1 MFDARDLSLPALLRR
16 AAARTDRGLIEVEG
30 TQRTFVSWATL
41 YERSVRLGAALQARG
56 LKPGERVGLTLSMPL
71 AFAEA
76 YFGIVLAGGV
86 PVPIYPPASLQQLS
100 GFFDAAGHILQT
112 AQARY
117 LLADRA
123 LSLVSAPLQQRA
135 PSVRAVFE
143 PSSLQRETHAL
154 LEQQPGLDEVA
165 MLQFTSG
172 STRAPRGVQLTHRC
186 LAENIHVIRQ
196 VVVGL
201 TDDDQAVSWLPLY
214 HDMGLIGFLLTPL
227 VQQITVALLPPSA
240 FIARPRSWLELI
252 TERRGTISFGPH
264 FAYAY
269 CLKRI
274 GEAERAGLDL
284 SSWRVAGC
292 GAEPIQRHT
301 LERFAAAFGAVGF
314 RHTSFAPCYG
324 LAEFTLAATYA
335 PLGRP
340 LRVEAVH
347 PEKLSRE
354 GYAAPLGPFEGDGL
368 ELVSSGRAVPGHQVQ
383 VVDEQGQPLPDRQVG
398 EIRLRGPSRA
408 RGYEGVSSS
417 GQTGDSP
424 FRGEWLYTGDRGYL
438 VQGEL
443 FVCGR
448 IKEIIKVQGRT
459 LHPQDFEWSVRD
471 VPGLRTGQVV
481 AFGVSDGDS
490 EGVVL
495 VAELRPETDCTPAL
509 QRQVARVASNAVGV
523 LVREVVLVPAG
534 TLPKTSSGKL
544 KRTETRRRW
553 EEGSLTPDKRGVLR
567 AGLQVVGAHWQRLWQ
582 SSGSSLSHRSA
593 EAGREG
599 ASEVSLRNP

>member
-1 MFDARDLSLPALLRR
+1 MYDVRDMSLPELLRR
-16 AAARTDRGLIEVEG
+16 ASSRIDRGVIEVDG
-30 TQRTFVSWATL
+30 AQRHFVSWAAL
-41 YERSVRLGAALQARG
+41 YERSGRVAAGLQALG
-56 LKPGERVGLTLSMPL
+56 LKPGDRVGLTLTQPL

-86 PVPIYPPASLQQLS
+86 PVPIYPPASLQRLS
-100 GFFDAAGHILQT
+100 GFFEAAGHILHT
-112 AQARY
+112 ARATI

-123 LSLVSAPLQQRA
+123 LTLVGAALQQRA
-135 PSVRAVFE
+135 PSVRMVLE
-143 PSSLQRETHAL
+143 PSTLARESHPWV
-154 LEQQPGLDEVA
+154 EVKPGLDDVA

-172 STRAPRGVQLTHRC
+172 STSAPRGVQLTHRC
-186 LAENIHVIRQ
+186 LGENIHVIRK

-227 VQQITVALLPPSA
+227 VQQITVAFLPPSA
-240 FIARPRSWLELI
+240 FITRPRTWLELI

-274 GEAERAGLDL
+274 AEAERQGLDL

-292 GAEPIQRHT
+292 GAEPIQRQT
-301 LERFAAAFGAVGF
+301 LERFAHAFGAVGF
-314 RHTSFAPCYG
+314 RRTSFAPCYG

-340 LRVEAVH
+340 LRSDRVD
-347 PEKLSRE
+347 PEHLSRD
-354 GYAAPLGPFEGDGL
+354 GLAVPLGPFEGEGL
-368 ELVSSGRAVPGHQVQ
+368 ELVSSGRAVPGHQVE
-383 VVDEQGQPLPDRQVG
+383 VVDEHDNALPDRRVG
-398 EIRLRGPSRA
+398 QIRLRGPSRA
-408 RGYEGVSSS
+408 RGYEGASA
-417 GQTGDSP
+417 QDASP

-438 VQGEL
+438 ARGEL
-443 FVCGR
+443 YVCGR

-459 LHPQDFEWSVRD
+459 FHPQDVEWSVRE

-481 AFGVSDGDS
+481 AFGVSEGDS

-495 VAELRPETDCTPAL
+495 VAEVRAETERTPAL
-509 QRQVARVASNAVGV
+509 QRLVSRTASDALGV
-523 LVREVVLVPAG
+523 LIREVVLVPPG

-544 KRTETRRRW
+544 KRTETRQRW
-553 EEGSLTPDKRGVLR
+553 QDGTLSPDKGGVLR
-567 AGLQVVGAHWQRLWQ
+567 AGLQVVSAHWQRLWQ
-582 SSGSSLSHRSA
+582 QPVVMERPSRA
-593 EAGREG
+593 TVQ
-599 ASEVSLRNP
+599 SEEQQGQVLRDPS